1 MVMYLP
7 EVSNN
12 RVRSISRRQV
22 HSSYLNARAAE
33 DDIEEGIWVYGD
45 LVVVAGLEDLLDVG

>member
-1 MVMYLP
+1 MYLP

-33 DDIEEGIWVYGD
+33 DDIVEGIWVYGD